1 MSHQYSITVS
11 YRESDNIVFVL
22 VDNRVN
28 IGLNN
33 LVIDLQPDTDDN
45 QIQFF
50 AVCSLQVLESLL
62 PDIEIMQEY

>member
-1 MSHQYSITVS
+1 MSHQYSITTN

-33 LVIDLQPDTDDN
+33 LIIDLQPDTDNN

-50 AVCSLQVLESLL
+50 AACSLQALESLL
-62 PDIEIMQEY
+62 PDTQIIQEY

>member
-1 MSHQYSITVS
+1 MQHQYSITVP
-11 YRESDNIVFVL
+11 YQQSDNVVFVL

-33 LVIDLQPDTDDN
+33 LAIDLQFESDTN

-50 AVCSLQVLESLL
+50 STVGLAKLQALL
-62 PDIEIMQEY
+62 PNTNIVQEY

>member
-1 MSHQYSITVS
+1 MSHQYSITIP
-11 YRESDNIVFVL
+11 YQQSDNVVFVL

-33 LVIDLQPDTDDN
+33 LIIDLQPDTDNN

-50 AVCSLQVLESLL
+50 STVGLARLQALL
-62 PDIEIMQEY
+62 PDTTIVQEY